1 MPSLTTCQR
10 PFPTPMPFLQK
21 VAQPV
26 QTICISLRPATGS
39 WESVMGRK
47 CFHCWVTRSPNLNKM
62 KNYKPYLLVFSFF
75 GASIINNTFAVN
87 PLIMDQFTADPTARV
102 FEGKVYLDR

>member
-1 MPSLTTCQR
+1 
-10 PFPTPMPFLQK
+10 
-21 VAQPV
+21 
-26 QTICISLRPATGS
+26 
-39 WESVMGRK
+39 
-47 CFHCWVTRSPNLNKM
+47 M

-102 FEGKVYLDR
+102 FEGKVYLDRLITDSSG